1 MIILFLILW
10 LFMGAACA
18 HFASSRGR
26 NPYIW
31 FVIGFSLSIFGL
43 LVLFALPK
51 VNNDKQN
58 LTPKL
63 DPKEP
68 FEQDLLLKNELITKK
83 EWFYLDQ
90 ARLQQGPIPF
100 DQLKTLWKDSAIN
113 SQTLVWTGGMENWKQ
128 IKEISDLSEL
138 IEDRS

>member
-51 VNNDKQN
+51 VGGQKQN

-63 DPKEP
+63 DPKDP
-68 FEQDLLLKNELITKK
+68 FEQDVLLKSELLSKK

-90 ARLQQGPIPF
+90 ARLQQGPVSF
-100 DQLKTLWKDSAIN
+100 DHLKTLWQDSSIN
-113 SQTLVWTGGMENWKQ
+113 LQTLVWAEGMENWTK
-128 IKEISDLSEL
+128 IKEVSDLSEL
-138 IEDRS
+138 LEGRF